1 MKTRE
6 LLKIQSAFENTSI
19 PEDLLE
25 EENYYWSK
33 SKNDYIKILD
43 LDLHHLM
50 RIVINLIDSEK
61 EQLENNNKDSF
72 KKLEI
77 SLAIGRILNEVDKI
91 QSNISEV
98 SNDKT

>member
-1 MKTRE
+1 
-6 LLKIQSAFENTSI
+6 
-19 PEDLLE
+19 
-25 EENYYWSK
+25 
-33 SKNDYIKILD
+33 
-43 LDLHHLM
+43 M

>member
-1 MKTRE
+1 MKIKE
-6 LLKIQSAFENTSI
+6 LLKIQSAFENSSI